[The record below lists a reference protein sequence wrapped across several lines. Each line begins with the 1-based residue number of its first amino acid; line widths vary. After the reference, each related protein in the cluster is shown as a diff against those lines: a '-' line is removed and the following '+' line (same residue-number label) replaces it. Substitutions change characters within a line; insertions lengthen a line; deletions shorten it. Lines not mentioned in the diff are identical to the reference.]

1 MPLTRISLK
10 LGKPAAFHQAVMA
23 GVYQAMRTTFDV
35 PEDDLF
41 MMVHEHDDH
50 GFMFGRNYL
59 SISRSDELIIVQI
72 TCNMGRTI
80 EKKAALYRA
89 IATNLER
96 DPGLRPQDVF
106 INVIEVAR
114 ENWSFGNGLA
124 QYS

>member
-1 MPLTRISLK
+1 
-10 LGKPAAFHQAVMA
+10 MA

-50 GFMFGRNYL
+50 GFVFGRNYL
-59 SISRSDELIIVQI
+59 AIERSNDLIIVQI
-72 TCNMGRTI
+72 TCNMGRTT

-96 DPGLRPQDVF
+96 YPGLRPQDVF
-106 INVIEVAR
+106 INLIEVAR

>member
-1 MPLTRISLK
+1 
-10 LGKPAAFHQAVMA
+10 MA

-41 MMVHEHDDH
+41 MMVHEHDDY
-50 GFMFGRNYL
+50 GFVFGRNYL
-59 SISRSDELIIVQI
+59 SISRSDDLIIVQI
-72 TCNMGRTI
+72 TCNMGRTT

-114 ENWSFGNGLA
+114 ENWSFGNGFA
-124 QYS
+124 QYG